1 MYEHNLDPVALSFYG
16 LRIYWYS
23 LAYIVGFLFTFWY
36 SKKLIKK
43 KVLNLNFEIAE
54 DFISIG
60 ILTVI
65 LGGRFGY
72 VFFYNFEYYL
82 INPVE
87 IIKIWKGGMSF
98 HGGLLGVIIASILF
112 AKKND
117 QNFFNYLDIVSITA
131 PIGIFF
137 GRIANFIN
145 SELYGIETKV
155 PWAVKFTSID
165 DLYRHPT
172 QLYEAFFEGFVLF
185 IILIYFWKRGFMKA
199 PGLIS
204 GLFLIFYSSFRF
216 FIEFL
221 RVPDEQLGYMIFNLT
236 MGQIISVVF
245 LLFGSYLIVTK
256 YENKKKN

>member
-1 MYEHNLDPVALSFYG
+1 
-16 LRIYWYS
+16 
-23 LAYIVGFLFTFWY
+23 
-36 SKKLIKK
+36 
-43 KVLNLNFEIAE
+43 
-54 DFISIG
+54 
-60 ILTVI
+60 
-65 LGGRFGY
+65 
-72 VFFYNFEYYL
+72 
-82 INPVE
+82 
-87 IIKIWKGGMSF
+87 MSF
-98 HGGLLGVIIASILF
+98 HGAMLGVIIASILF

-185 IILIYFWKRGFMKA
+185 IILIYFWKKGFMKA

-236 MGQIISVVF
+236 MGQMISVVF

>member
-43 KVLNLNFEIAE
+43 KVLNLNFEIEE

-87 IIKIWKGGMSF
+87 IIVRYAW
-98 HGGLLGVIIASILF
+98 
-112 AKKND
+112 
-117 QNFFNYLDIVSITA
+117 
-131 PIGIFF
+131 
-137 GRIANFIN
+137 
-145 SELYGIETKV
+145 
-155 PWAVKFTSID
+155 
-165 DLYRHPT
+165 
-172 QLYEAFFEGFVLF
+172 YE
-185 IILIYFWKRGFMKA
+185 
-199 PGLIS
+199 
-204 GLFLIFYSSFRF
+204 
-216 FIEFL
+216 
-221 RVPDEQLGYMIFNLT
+221 
-236 MGQIISVVF
+236 
-245 LLFGSYLIVTK
+245 
-256 YENKKKN
+256 